1 MATVKCCDCTHADT
15 KRVCADIGKDYGKI
29 RCTRYSCWVP
39 MFGDPC
45 SEFNV
50 NDECLQKLLYLI
62 KEEYNHEG
70 SIPKTRRR

>member
-15 KRVCADIGKDYGKI
+15 KRVCAD